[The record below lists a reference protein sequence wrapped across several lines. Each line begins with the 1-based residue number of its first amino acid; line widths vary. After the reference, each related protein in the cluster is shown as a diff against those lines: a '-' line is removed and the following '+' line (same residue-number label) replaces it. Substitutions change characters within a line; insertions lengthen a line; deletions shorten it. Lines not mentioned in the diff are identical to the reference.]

1 MIDIK
6 LPNLGDGIESGDVL
20 EVLVK
25 EGDVI
30 TKDQGIVELETD
42 KATVEVPSTHAGT
55 VKKVHVSSGDTIK
68 IGATMISIEASAGA
82 ATAPKP
88 AAPAPAAPAPAP
100 AKQPVEQQAPP
111 TTPAPVAKQSAP
123 APQQA

>member
-6 LPNLGDGIESGDVL
+6 LPSLGDGIESGDVL
-20 EVLVK
+20 EVLVR

-30 TKDQGIVELETD
+30 AKDQGIVELETD

-68 IGATMISIEASAGA
+68 IGATMISIEVTASAPP
-82 ATAPKP
+82 APKS
-88 AAPAPAAPAPAP
+88 APPVPAP
-100 AKQPVEQQAPP
+100 AKQPVEP
-111 TTPAPVAKQSAP
+111 
-123 APQQA
+123 